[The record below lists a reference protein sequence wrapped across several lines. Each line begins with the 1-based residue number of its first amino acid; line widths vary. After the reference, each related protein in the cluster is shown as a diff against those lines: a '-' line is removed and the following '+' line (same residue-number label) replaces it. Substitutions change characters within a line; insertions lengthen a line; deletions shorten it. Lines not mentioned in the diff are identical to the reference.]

1 MASQYAFCLSFSFV
15 QPVTMPSQDQTF
27 PVGSLATLP
36 GWGSYDNLG
45 PVPHFPTDLMFND
58 NMEIVGDDECA
69 KMYEGRRISFCD
81 IFLVFGC
88 VNPQSKPIQPNTLFG
103 KKDFLEL
110 CEFSSC
116 NGERSNRSSVDE
128 DR

>member
-1 MASQYAFCLSFSFV
+1 
-15 QPVTMPSQDQTF
+15 MPSQDQTF

-69 KMYEGRRISFCD
+69 KMYEGRGISFCD

-88 VNPQSKPIQPNTLFG
+88 VNPQSKPNATLYTTKRIFESCVNSHPVTE
-103 KKDFLEL
+103 KD
-110 CEFSSC
+110 
-116 NGERSNRSSVDE
+116 
-128 DR
+128 

>member
-1 MASQYAFCLSFSFV
+1 
-15 QPVTMPSQDQTF
+15 MPSQGQTF

-69 KMYEGRRISFCD
+69 KMYEGRKISFCA
-81 IFLVFGC
+81 IWLCAPAEVTRNRGLSR
-88 VNPQSKPIQPNTLFG
+88 SKMQHCIWL
-103 KKDFLEL
+103 
-110 CEFSSC
+110 
-116 NGERSNRSSVDE
+116 
-128 DR
+128 

>member
-1 MASQYAFCLSFSFV
+1 MASQCLSFSFV

-69 KMYEGRRISFCD
+69 KMYEGRGISF
-81 IFLVFGC
+81 
-88 VNPQSKPIQPNTLFG
+88 
-103 KKDFLEL
+103 
-110 CEFSSC
+110 
-116 NGERSNRSSVDE
+116 
-128 DR
+128 

>member
-1 MASQYAFCLSFSFV
+1 
-15 QPVTMPSQDQTF
+15 MPSQDQTF

-58 NMEIVGDDECA
+58 KMEIVGDDECA

-81 IFLVFGC
+81 IFFAFGC
-88 VNPQSKPIQPNTLFG
+88 VTSQSSYKAR
-103 KKDFLEL
+103 K
-110 CEFSSC
+110 
-116 NGERSNRSSVDE
+116 NGLQNVINATQAGLGRLV
-128 DR
+128 

>member
-1 MASQYAFCLSFSFV
+1 
-15 QPVTMPSQDQTF
+15 MPSQDQTF

-69 KMYEGRRISFCD
+69 KMYEGRRISICD
-81 IFLVFGC
+81 TFLVFASIWMC
-88 VNPQSKPIQPNTLFG
+88 
-103 KKDFLEL
+103 EL
-110 CEFSSC
+110 NSHPSC
-116 NGERSNRSSVDE
+116 NGERSEMID
-128 DR
+128 